1 MSRIHSTSY
10 CERKE
15 VGDWDTYEKDQ
26 GHVEIREKKLEN
38 TISQIVVKNIT
49 LCIKRRIFIK
59 VPRVLYAKNALS
71 LQGDH
76 VYKGSKLSVVI
87 NL

>member
-1 MSRIHSTSY
+1 MKKTRATQRQGKNGKYTTS
-10 CERKE
+10 
-15 VGDWDTYEKDQ
+15 
-26 GHVEIREKKLEN
+26 L
-38 TISQIVVKNIT
+38 IVVKNIT

-71 LQGDH
+71 LQGDN
-76 VYKGSKLSVVI
+76 VCKGSKLSVLI